1 MKSYAR
7 SLMAA
12 LLCAVCAAGCATMK
26 GPTDEE
32 MIQTTLSTVKT
43 ALEGKDVKLLMTTFT
58 KDYAD
63 PRVGDRATIEKI
75 LSENINSSYT
85 ENGKVT
91 MEDMKLTFSDDKKSV
106 KVYPIDLSSVM
117 GAVSV
122 EIVLAKTEEGWLIS
136 GVNPDGV

>member
-63 PRVGDRATIEKI
+63 PRVGDRAAIEKI